1 MQKILDLFLL
11 KWFLVTSKRMTWD
24 KRSLCVHQGRGL
36 SRFPGAARR
45 ESEIQTPTICF
56 VPVNLKYNQKCAKFN
71 RKSRIS
77 LWDSLSVSAA
87 SSCGLSLGEYVT
99 WRMRLDEKISS
110 RHFLWIARC
119 YPAYLLIFLANGRL
133 SNFGKPPNRIFRGG
147 TEHYTV
153 LCVELIVLCFDF
165 ASLEEGF
172 SGWF

>member
-1 MQKILDLFLL
+1 MQKILDQFLL
-11 KWFLVTSKRMTWD
+11 KRFFVTSKHMTWD

-56 VPVNLKYNQKCAKFN
+56 VPVNLKYNQRCAKFDL
-71 RKSRIS
+71 RFLCEIHY
-77 LWDSLSVSAA
+77 LWVPHQVVVDHWVNMWL
-87 SSCGLSLGEYVT
+87 EE
-99 WRMRLDEKISS
+99 WDWIPKISA
-110 RHFLWIARC
+110 RYFLWIARC
-119 YPAYLLIFLANGRL
+119 GPAYLLIFLANGRL

-153 LCVELIVLCFDF
+153 LCVELIVLCFDV